1 MTRKTPRAQSRRKNI
16 LKADECGAEQ
26 VNVSR
31 FRKKA
36 VQPCSNTALLQFLRV
51 YKLRITAKNM
61 INGKMCIAIR

>member
-36 VQPCSNTALLQFLRV
+36 VQPCSNTALLQF
-51 YKLRITAKNM
+51 
-61 INGKMCIAIR
+61 

>member
-16 LKADECGAEQ
+16 LKADECGA
-26 VNVSR
+26 VSR

-36 VQPCSNTALLQFLRV
+36 VQPCSNTALLQFLRI
-51 YKLRITAKNM
+51 YKLRITAKNI